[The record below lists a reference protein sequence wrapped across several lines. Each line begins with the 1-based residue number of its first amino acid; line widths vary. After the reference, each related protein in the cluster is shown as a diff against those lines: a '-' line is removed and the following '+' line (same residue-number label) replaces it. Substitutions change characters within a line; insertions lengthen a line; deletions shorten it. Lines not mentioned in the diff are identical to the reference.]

1 MVKVAIIDDHAVVRM
16 GLKYM
21 LDVHKRDFAFAG
33 EWPQG
38 EGAAQFVAKADPD
51 VVLLDI
57 RMPDRDGLSVLED
70 ILRMRP
76 KQKVIMLTTSDADND
91 VYRALNLGAKGYLL
105 KDRDANEI
113 PAAIDRVMNGG
124 KFVPAAVME
133 LFRKRQ
139 MTPNLTPRE
148 EEVMQH
154 LRDGLTNE
162 TIASRMGITRDSV
175 KLHLKNIFVKFDVG
189 DRISALR
196 EAITRGFLR

>member
-16 GLKYM
+16 GVKYM

-76 KQKVIMLTTSDADND
+76 RQKVIMLTTSDADND
-91 VYRALNLGAKGYLL
+91 VYCALKLGAKGYLL

-124 KFVPAAVME
+124 KFLPEAVME

-148 EEVMQH
+148 EEVMQN

-175 KLHLKNIFVKFDVG
+175 KLHLKNIFAKFGVG

>member
-16 GLKYM
+16 GVKYM

-57 RMPDRDGLSVLED
+57 RMR
-70 ILRMRP
+70 
-76 KQKVIMLTTSDADND
+76 
-91 VYRALNLGAKGYLL
+91 
-105 KDRDANEI
+105 DRDANEI

-162 TIASRMGITRDSV
+162 TIANRMGITRDSV
-175 KLHLKNIFVKFDVG
+175 KLHLKNIFAKFGVG

-196 EAITRGFLR
+196 EAITRGFIR